1 MAKYDFKQ
9 CPDIKGTAEENTLY
23 PKLVVAGTKDLED
36 IANEIAKRSGIKAG
50 TVIGLFWDLE
60 SLFTEYLADGYNV
73 KLGEIGTLSA
83 TLTCRKVTDKKEI
96 RAASIHFD
104 SVKFKPTR
112 QFVKEIRIKGERAL
126 VRADYG
132 FKTSSQKYTPEKRFA
147 LLTEH
152 LKSHRFI
159 TRKEYSDL
167 TGLLKDKAAKELL
180 QWYREKKID
189 RNGRVPHVIYTA
201 VETNTEEG

>member
-9 CPDIKGTAEENTLY
+9 CPDIKGTAEKNTLY
-23 PKLVVAGTKDLED
+23 PKLVVTGTKELKD

-60 SLFTEYLADGYNV
+60 NLFAEYLADGYNV

-104 SVKFKPTR
+104 SVKFQPTR
-112 QFVKEIRIKGERAL
+112 QFVKEVRIKGEREL
-126 VRADYG
+126 KRAEYG
-132 FKTSSQKYTPEKRFA
+132 FKASSKKYTPEERFA
-147 LLTEH
+147 LLTEY

-180 QWYREKKID
+180 QWHREKKID
-189 RNGRVPHVIYTA
+189 RNGRVPHIIYTA
-201 VETNTEEG
+201 METKTEEE

>member
-1 MAKYDFKQ
+1 M
-9 CPDIKGTAEENTLY
+9 
-23 PKLVVAGTKDLED
+23 
-36 IANEIAKRSGIKAG
+36 
-50 TVIGLFWDLE
+50 E